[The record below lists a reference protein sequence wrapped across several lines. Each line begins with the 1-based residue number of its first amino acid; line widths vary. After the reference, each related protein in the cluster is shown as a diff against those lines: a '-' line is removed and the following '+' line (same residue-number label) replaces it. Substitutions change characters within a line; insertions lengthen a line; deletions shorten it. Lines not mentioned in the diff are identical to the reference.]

1 MKHKILILIEDD
13 VWHSKMAEGLIRA
26 KYRAA
31 RITEL
36 DRVCKMISGRD
47 QEIISSSLFRTV

>member
-1 MKHKILILIEDD
+1 MKHKIFLFIEDD

-26 KYRAA
+26 EYRAA

-36 DRVCKMISGRD
+36 DSVCEMILVRD
-47 QEIISSSLFRTV
+47 QELVSSHLFRTV